1 MLIKER
7 LTVRQFAVLAF
18 VGMIG
23 DMMLIYPTLLTYS
36 GRQDAWICSIVSQG
50 IGMSILWLS
59 YKLHQAYPGLTLIEI
74 CSKALGKWIG
84 AILAAAYLFYFLMG
98 SAICI
103 REVGDFMTTQ
113 VYLHTPIR
121 AIILLFVITLGWSAL
136 KGLGTFGKMAEILAP
151 FVMIS
156 LIILM
161 LCLLPKMEV
170 ANIQPFFDTPLF
182 SFISGS
188 VRGAT
193 ASYGELIIITMIYP
207 YITHGVHKRRDLLLA
222 ALLAGIMLTFILLTS
237 LLVLGAEL
245 TQHNIYVSYILAQK
259 INIGG
264 FVQRIEAISSTAW
277 LVSTYFKTS
286 LYTFGFILGL
296 AQLCR
301 LKSYQP
307 LILPTMLLL
316 FGMAIVISPD
326 VLFYTLGIMYAWFN
340 WDFTVSIV
348 IPAFLLLIHLMKNRF
363 KQRNNAG
370 TLSQK

>member
-7 LTVRQFAVLAF
+7 ITVRQFAVLAF
-18 VGMIG
+18 LGMIG
-23 DMMLIYPTLLTYS
+23 DMMLIYPTLIAYA
-36 GRQDAWICSIVSQG
+36 GKQDAWICSIVSQG

-59 YKLHQAYPGLTLIEI
+59 YKLHQTHPGLTLIEI
-74 CSKALGKWIG
+74 CSKTLGNWIG
-84 AILAAAYLFYFLMG
+84 SVVAVFYLFYFMIG

-113 VYLHTPIR
+113 VYLRTPIR
-121 AIILLFVITLGWSAL
+121 AIILIFIIALGWSVL
-136 KGLGTFGKMAEILAP
+136 KGLGTLGKMAEILAP
-151 FVMIS
+151 FVLIS
-156 LIILM
+156 LIILI

-170 ANIQPFFDTPLF
+170 SNIQPFFDTPLF

-193 ASYGELIIITMIYP
+193 APYGELIIITMIYP
-207 YITHGVHKRRDLLLA
+207 YISHGVHKRRDLLLA

-237 LLVLGAEL
+237 LLVLGSEL
-245 TQHNIYVSYILAQK
+245 TEHNIYVSYTLAQK

-264 FVQRIEAISSTAW
+264 FIQRIEAISSTAW

-286 LYTFGFILGL
+286 LYTLGFILGL

-301 LKSYQP
+301 LKSYKP

-316 FGMAIVISPD
+316 FGVAVVLAPD
-326 VLFYTLGIMYAWFN
+326 VLFYTSGIMYAWID
-340 WDFTVSIV
+340 WDFTMGIV
-348 IPAFLLLIHLMKNRF
+348 LPALLLLVYRIRSRC
-363 KQRNNAG
+363 KQPNKANA
-370 TLSQK
+370 LPQK